1 MKTLII
7 IVLTIMFFTTP
18 LAAKVSI
25 DLVTVDGQEYP
36 FKNLTGAKWR
46 LVHDTK
52 KVLALIEGTD
62 KTVTTTMHSV
72 EEFDTRQAALD
83 RIEAL
88 NLEYVGVD
96 VD

>member
-1 MKTLII
+1 MKLLII
-7 IVLTIMFFTTP
+7 IVLTVIFFTTP
-18 LAAKVSI
+18 LAAEVSI

-36 FKNLTGAKWR
+36 FKNMTGAKWR

-52 KVLALIEGTD
+52 KVLALIEGTE
-62 KTVTTTMHSV
+62 KTVTSTMHEV
-72 EEFDTRQAALD
+72 EEFETKQAALD

>member
-1 MKTLII
+1 MKPLIT
-7 IVLTIMFFTTP
+7 IVLIVMFFTTP

-46 LVHDTK
+46 LVHNGE
-52 KVLALIEGTD
+52 KVLALIEGTER
-62 KTVTTTMHSV
+62 TVTSTMHSV